1 MKSMSEYVFILTTM
15 AVVAIPGRSSAMPP
29 LAEVL
34 EAARERA
41 FDARLAAV
49 DVDRAQAD
57 RAEATSRLLPSFT
70 AGGTFAHNQYDAV
83 ARVPTGV
90 GTFQEATFVATN
102 QLDASLALEVPLVDL
117 AAIARLRGRRAQ
129 LDATRMLEQATLL
142 EVERRALLAYYDLAA
157 GIALV
162 ESAERAEAVA
172 RESLR
177 ILQVRLAAGLASELD
192 AARSEA
198 EAERRAQTAAEAR
211 RLRGDAERRLE
222 LLVGTDVDVAPIP
235 LEASLEPEPPL
246 ATWLERAGGLPDVR
260 SAEAVERAARADR
273 AAARAAYLPTLSAVA
288 SERFTSAPGF
298 GEQPSYQISLR
309 AQLRLD
315 FGIVARAR
323 AADATLEGRVIGA
336 ERALVEASAA
346 IASAFDAV
354 EASRQ
359 RLVAAR
365 AARAAAERAV
375 NVARTGR
382 DAGTITPLEL
392 LEAERDQFSAEVSA
406 LEAEAA
412 LEAARG
418 QLRLLAGESPR

>member
-198 EAERRAQTAAEAR
+198 EAAVTKAEQDIEIEAHKAQLELRDSVVAMAIGAAEK
-211 RLRGDAERRLE
+211 
-222 LLVGTDVDVAPIP
+222 
-235 LEASLEPEPPL
+235 
-246 ATWLERAGGLPDVR
+246 
-260 SAEAVERAARADR
+260 
-273 AAARAAYLPTLSAVA
+273 
-288 SERFTSAPGF
+288 
-298 GEQPSYQISLR
+298 
-309 AQLRLD
+309 
-315 FGIVARAR
+315 
-323 AADATLEGRVIGA
+323 VIGTKMDDA
-336 ERALVEASAA
+336 MHRKLIVEY
-346 IASAFDAV
+346 IDG
-354 EASRQ
+354 
-359 RLVAAR
+359 LDK
-365 AARAAAERAV
+365 
-375 NVARTGR
+375 TGSG
-382 DAGTITPLEL
+382 A
-392 LEAERDQFSAEVSA
+392 
-406 LEAEAA
+406 
-412 LEAARG
+412 
-418 QLRLLAGESPR
+418 